1 MRRTIGIIGTGWV
14 GSSIAISILQSGI
27 ADELLLFDTNSQ
39 IAEGESMDLS
49 HGASFYPAAE
59 VRVSAISEMKN
70 ADVIVIAAGRASNAS
85 ESRLSLLKDNTKIIK
100 SIGER
105 LASFK
110 GIIIVVTNPVDILT
124 KILTETS
131 KLPSH
136 RVLGTGTI
144 LDTARLK
151 QNLGRIL
158 NIDPHSVH
166 AHVIGEHG
174 DSEVILWSS
183 IQVGSVEL
191 KNLHSWNWNLK
202 SQVDEDVRNAAY
214 KIIQKKGSTNHA
226 VGLATADLLKS
237 ILRDEHRVLTVS
249 KVQDDIKELGG
260 AALSLPTIIGAKGA
274 IEVLVPNMRQIE
286 KEQLIN
292 SAAIL
297 NKAAKELESN

>member
-1 MRRTIGIIGTGWV
+1 
-14 GSSIAISILQSGI
+14 
-27 ADELLLFDTNSQ
+27 
-39 IAEGESMDLS
+39 MDLS

-183 IQVGSVEL
+183 IQVGGVEL

-237 ILRDEHRVLTVS
+237 ILRDEHRVLTIS

-274 IEVLVPNMRQIE
+274 IEVLVPNMSQIE